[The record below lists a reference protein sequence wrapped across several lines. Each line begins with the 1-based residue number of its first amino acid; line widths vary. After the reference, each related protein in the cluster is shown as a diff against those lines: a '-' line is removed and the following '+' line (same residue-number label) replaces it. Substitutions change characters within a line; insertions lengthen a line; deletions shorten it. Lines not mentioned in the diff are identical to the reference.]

1 MRRGFTMIELIFV
14 IVILGILAAVAIP
27 KLAATRDDAKISK
40 GLSEVSTALNDF
52 GSYYTAR
59 GSFSDTIADMTNV
72 GNWNPTSIDVNATGG
87 GNDST
92 SYQVEDNSGTLVD
105 CVKFTFYSDGNIT
118 VSSDYNSSSSQSNIC
133 DGIVSSST
141 FSSQLSGTKS
151 FGGKR
156 VKF

>member
-40 GLSEVSTALNDF
+40 GLSEISTALNDF
-52 GSYYTAR
+52 GAYYTSR
-59 GSFSDTIADMTNV
+59 GSFSNTLADMTNV
-72 GNWNPTSIDVNATGG
+72 GHWNPTTIDVNATGG
-87 GNDST
+87 GSDET
-92 SYQVEDNSGTLVD
+92 SYQVEDNGGSLID

-118 VSSDYNSSSSQSNIC
+118 VSSDYNASGSQSNIC
-133 DGIVSSST
+133 DGIVGSST
-141 FSSQLSGTKS
+141 FTEQLAGTKS